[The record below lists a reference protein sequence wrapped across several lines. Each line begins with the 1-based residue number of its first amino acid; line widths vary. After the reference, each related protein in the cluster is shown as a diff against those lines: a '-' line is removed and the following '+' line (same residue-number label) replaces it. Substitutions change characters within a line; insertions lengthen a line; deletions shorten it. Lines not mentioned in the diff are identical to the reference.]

1 MTTHNLQNRTI
12 GVIENGSWV
21 AQSGKRITEMVQ
33 AMKNMTLI
41 EEKVSL
47 KSSVKEENLA
57 QIEALADRIAIS
69 MKL

>member
-1 MTTHNLQNRTI
+1 
-12 GVIENGSWV
+12 
-21 AQSGKRITEMVQ
+21 MVQ